1 MEGVWRKAKKAMGAG
16 LCVHLPVAGDGEG
29 GASERRASDAVSLDS
44 AAAAHASA
52 PNTPAATATAEA
64 SGIRALR
71 RSKSGGKS
79 SKVRPFLPLHCPSK
93 SLSRHS
99 ELRFALGAPA
109 TWHARGGG
117 SLAGLDAGCRRDGG
131 RLATRLG
138 CFWLELGMDWSNV
151 ASPVNHLSPD
161 AVFPWSANFGSL
173 DGCFSLVSPACV
185 QHSCMHLIF

>member
-1 MEGVWRKAKKAMGAG
+1 MEGVWRKAKKAMGVG
-16 LCVHLPVAGDGEG
+16 LCVHLPAVAGDREG
-29 GASERRASDAVSLDS
+29 GASERRASDAVSLDY

-99 ELRFALGAPA
+99 ELLGAPA

-117 SLAGLDAGCRRDGG
+117 SLAALDAGCRRDGG

-138 CFWLELGMDWSNV
+138 CFWLELGIDWSNV
-151 ASPVNHLSPD
+151 ASPVNHLSPN
-161 AVFPWSANFGSL
+161 AVFTWSANFGSL

-185 QHSCMHLIF
+185 QHFCMHLIF

>member
-1 MEGVWRKAKKAMGAG
+1 MEGVWRKAKKAMGVG
-16 LCVHLPVAGDGEG
+16 LCVHLPAVAGDREG

-117 SLAGLDAGCRRDGG
+117 SLAGSDAECRRDGG
-131 RLATRLG
+131 GLPPVWVGFGWSWVWIGAM
-138 CFWLELGMDWSNV
+138 WLR
-151 ASPVNHLSPD
+151 P
-161 AVFPWSANFGSL
+161 
-173 DGCFSLVSPACV
+173 
-185 QHSCMHLIF
+185 

>member
-1 MEGVWRKAKKAMGAG
+1 MGVG
-16 LCVHLPVAGDGEG
+16 LCVHLPAVAGDREG

-64 SGIRALR
+64 SGTRALR

-99 ELRFALGAPA
+99 ELLGAPA

-117 SLAGLDAGCRRDGG
+117 SLAGLDAGCRRE
-131 RLATRLG
+131 RR
-138 CFWLELGMDWSNV
+138 
-151 ASPVNHLSPD
+151 
-161 AVFPWSANFGSL
+161 
-173 DGCFSLVSPACV
+173 PACHPSGLFLV
-185 QHSCMHLIF
+185 GAGYGLEQCGFAREPFISRCGVPLVGKFWIT